1 MPFIEVSFGELV
13 DKYTILEIKSEHLV
27 QDSQKAVVTTELKSL
42 KQDLDKCLH
51 NENVPSIA
59 RELKSVNLKIWF
71 LMDELYSL
79 DAPSAEYAQLTWDI
93 TIQNQKRAFL
103 KKSIDFAM
111 NSRFSEEKSFFSQ
124 TDQRIV

>member
-1 MPFIEVSFGELV
+1 MPLIEVSFGELV

-27 QDSQKAVVTTELKSL
+27 RDSQKAVVTTELNSL
-42 KQDLDKCLH
+42 KKDLDKCLL

-103 KKSIDFAM
+103 KKSIDFEM

>member
-1 MPFIEVSFGELV
+1 MPLIEVSFGELV

-27 QDSQKAVVTTELKSL
+27 RDSQKAVVTTELKSL
-42 KQDLDKCLH
+42 KRDLDKCLH

-103 KKSIDFAM
+103 KKSIDFEM